1 MGLLEKALKYKSEIN
16 KRGSETIID
25 RIPGPADTELLNEFE
40 ASVAEPPAGDEGL
53 DVRSSRKSVVSS
65 DGMLDEEVMQL
76 DESLLHELDDGSPTV
91 EETEARPIILDD
103 DNMPVSEAYVRASQ
117 TRSEAAG
124 DDLFSLPE
132 EDATRPQEVLSHQ
145 KSDARDIVAEKAPSF
160 PESAEAPL
168 AAGYQLFSDDPFGP
182 EDAPVIIGKKIRRGE
197 IREGEQSS
205 VQPAVTG
212 ISPVRDDKTADAS
225 REDFEE
231 RAIDEDILQH
241 TRRSKQFQDFLILYE
256 IGKEI
261 VRSDNR
267 KDLYDAI
274 LFSVMGQIGTSSSS
288 VLTVDPGNTSRW
300 IVGDSRGVTIRN
312 KKLFFDVS
320 EGIVARVI
328 SRKQIVDLDEF
339 KDQPSFSDDYYRFI
353 SIDARLLSP
362 MVCDGEVIGAI
373 VLGEKLTIGD
383 YSDSEKDFITAVSE
397 LSAIALRKVFVI
409 EKLKEE
415 HDRFGTELEYIN
427 HVEELKARMVSDV
440 NLRRLDEM
448 IGTEF
453 QKLGILS
460 FAVFTDD
467 EKNERYVPLIV
478 EKNDTLALRSK
489 EFVLPY
495 ESSFVEYVGA
505 LKECVKIE
513 DHRRLKVVADA
524 FTEARLKLMPLLW
537 IYPFKFGKKLSGF
550 LLVFDIVDFEREKE
564 IHGKLARLST
574 VLFSYIMNLKSL
586 DVHENRY
593 VDFIEPVLRR
603 IESELQN
610 ARNLKIPLTVI
621 LFSIKNFKRY
631 YTLYGR
637 IEARRIIDALE
648 MIIRTRLADTDF
660 SVRFDRNKVLIVLP
674 GKNKKYAV
682 PLANTVRNEIIQ
694 FFKQKEV
701 QLLVTFLSA
710 EFPEDGDDLYSLLD
724 IID

>member
-1 MGLLEKALKYKSEIN
+1 MGLLEKALKYKSEMN
-16 KRGSETIID
+16 KRGRETIID
-25 RIPGPADTELLNEFE
+25 RIPGPADTELITDFE
-40 ASVAEPPAGDEGL
+40 TAAAESAARDEVRETQKSPRNNASPDAIA
-53 DVRSSRKSVVSS
+53 
-65 DGMLDEEVMQL
+65 DEEIMQL
-76 DESLLHELDDGSPTV
+76 DESLLHELDDGIPPA

-103 DNMPVSEAYVRASQ
+103 EEPSASDAHGRASQ
-117 TRSEAAG
+117 TRSEADG

-132 EDATRPQEVLSHQ
+132 EDATRPEEVLSHQ
-145 KSDARDIVAEKAPSF
+145 KSDPREIVAEKAPSVS
-160 PESAEAPL
+160 EAAEAPL

-182 EDAPVIIGKKIRRGE
+182 EDAPVISGKKSRRAETG
-197 IREGEQSS
+197 EGEPPSAR
-205 VQPAVTG
+205 PAVTG
-212 ISPVRDDKTADAS
+212 ISAVK
-225 REDFEE
+225 EE
-231 RAIDEDILQH
+231 RAADELPEDLEERVRDEETLQPR
-241 TRRSKQFQDFLILYE
+241 RRSKQFQDFLILYE

-261 VRSDNR
+261 MRCDNR

-288 VLTVDPGNTSRW
+288 VLTVDPQNPSRW

-320 EGIVARVI
+320 EGIVSRVI

-397 LSAIALRKVFVI
+397 LSAIALRKVSVI
-409 EKLKEE
+409 ERLKDE
-415 HDRFGTELEYIN
+415 HARYGTELEYIN

-460 FAVFTDD
+460 FAVFVDD

-495 ESSFVEYVGA
+495 ESSFVEYLGA
-505 LKECVKIE
+505 LKECVKVE

-524 FTEARLKLMPLLW
+524 FTEGRLKLMPLLW

-603 IESELQN
+603 IENELQN

-637 IEARRIIDALE
+637 MEARRIIDALE
-648 MIIRTRLADTDF
+648 TIIRTRLADTDF

-694 FFKQKEV
+694 YFKQKEV

-710 EFPEDGDDLYSLLD
+710 EFPEDGEDLYTLLD

>member
-1 MGLLEKALKYKSEIN
+1 MGLLEKALKYKSEMN
-16 KRGSETIID
+16 KRGRETIID
-25 RIPGPADTELLNEFE
+25 RIPGPADTELMNDGEVNALETPTRDAQAFQKNI
-40 ASVAEPPAGDEGL
+40 
-53 DVRSSRKSVVSS
+53 VSS
-65 DGMLDEEVMQL
+65 KDASGEEIMQL
-76 DESLLHELDDGSPTV
+76 DESLLHELDDEMLPR
-91 EETEARPIILDD
+91 EEAEARPIILDD
-103 DNMPVSEAYVRASQ
+103 EEPSVSEARERASD
-117 TRSEAAG
+117 TRSEAES
-124 DDLFSLPE
+124 DDLFRLPE
-132 EDATRPQEVLSHQ
+132 EDATSPEEVLGNQ
-145 KSDARDIVAEKAPSF
+145 KYDQREIGAETTTSSS
-160 PESAEAPL
+160 ESAEAPIT
-168 AAGYQLFSDDPFGP
+168 AGYQLFSDDPFGP
-182 EDAPVIIGKKIRRGE
+182 EDAPVISGRKSRSVE
-197 IREGEQSS
+197 ISEEKPPSAR
-205 VQPAVTG
+205 PAITG
-212 ISPVRDDKTADAS
+212 ISPVSEDKAAFGTPEDSVEVARDDEA
-225 REDFEE
+225 
-231 RAIDEDILQH
+231 LQPQ
-241 TRRSKQFQDFLILYE
+241 RRSKQFQDFLILYE

-261 VRSDNR
+261 MRCDNR
-267 KDLYDAI
+267 KDLFDAI

-288 VLTVDPGNTSRW
+288 VLAVDTGDPSRW

-312 KKLFFDVS
+312 KKMSFDTS
-320 EGIVARVI
+320 EGIISRVI

-339 KDQPSFSDDYYRFI
+339 KDNPAFSDDYYRFI

-362 MVCDGEVIGAI
+362 MVYDGEVIGAI

-383 YSDSEKDFITAVSE
+383 YSDAEKDFIAAVSE
-397 LSAIALRKVFVI
+397 ISAIALRKVSFI
-409 EKLKEE
+409 EKLRDE
-415 HDRFGTELEYIN
+415 HARYSTELEYIN

-440 NLRRLDEM
+440 NLRRLDEI

-460 FAVFTDD
+460 FAVFVDD
-467 EKNERYVPLIV
+467 EKNERYMPLFV

-495 ESSFVEYVGA
+495 ENSLVEYIGA
-505 LKECVKIE
+505 LKECVKVE
-513 DHRRLKVVADA
+513 DHRRLKVVSDA
-524 FTEARLKLMPLLW
+524 FTETRMKMMPLLW

-603 IESELQN
+603 IENELQN
-610 ARNLKIPLTVI
+610 ARNLKIPLTII

-648 MIIRTRLADTDF
+648 MIIRTRLSDTDF

-694 FFKQKEV
+694 YFKQKEV

-710 EFPEDGDDLYSLLD
+710 EFPEDGDDLYTLLD

>member
-16 KRGSETIID
+16 RRGRETIID
-25 RIPGPADTELLNEFE
+25 RIPGPADSELMDELEAPSAEFRRDNEGTEQNLDKN
-40 ASVAEPPAGDEGL
+40 VAAPDGTTDDEI
-53 DVRSSRKSVVSS
+53 
-65 DGMLDEEVMQL
+65 MQL
-76 DESLLHELDDGSPTV
+76 DDSLLHELDDGTQPV
-91 EETEARPIILDD
+91 EESEARPIILDD
-103 DNMPVSEAYVRASQ
+103 EEQPAMEVSERATH

-132 EDATRPQEVLSHQ
+132 EDGTRPEEVLGHQ
-145 KSDARDIVAEKAPSF
+145 KSTSGEVAAEK
-160 PESAEAPL
+160 SATLSEGGEASL

-182 EDAPVIIGKKIRRGE
+182 EDAPVISGKK
-197 IREGEQSS
+197 SS
-205 VQPAVTG
+205 RAVAIEAAPAARPAITA
-212 ISPVRDDKTADAS
+212 IAEVRDEAAAAP
-225 REDFEE
+225 
-231 RAIDEDILQH
+231 AIDEEARDEESYQSR
-241 TRRSKQFQDFLILYE
+241 RRSKQFQDFLILYE

-261 VRSDNR
+261 MRCDNR

-288 VLTVDPGNTSRW
+288 ILTVDPLNPSRW

-312 KKLFFDVS
+312 KKLSFDVS
-320 EGIVARVI
+320 EGIVSRVI
-328 SRKQIVDLDEF
+328 SRRQIVDLDEF

-362 MVCDGEVIGAI
+362 MLYDGEVVGAI

-383 YSDSEKDFITAVSE
+383 YSESEKDFITAVSE

-415 HDRFGTELEYIN
+415 HDRFSTELEYIN
-427 HVEELKARMVSDV
+427 HVEELKAKMVSDV

-460 FAVFTDD
+460 FAIFIDD

-478 EKNDTLALRSK
+478 EKNDAFSLRSK
-489 EFVLPY
+489 EFALPY
-495 ESSFVEYVGA
+495 ESSFVEYISA
-505 LKECVKIE
+505 LKECVKVE
-513 DHRRLKVVADA
+513 DHRRLKVVSDA

-564 IHGKLARLST
+564 IHGKLQRLST

-586 DVHENRY
+586 DVYENRY

-603 IESELQN
+603 IENELQN
-610 ARNLKIPLTVI
+610 AKNLKIPLTVI

-637 IEARRIIDALE
+637 MEARKIIDALE
-648 MIIRTRLADTDF
+648 MIIRTRLSDTDF

-694 FFKQKEV
+694 YFKQKEV

-710 EFPEDGDDLYSLLD
+710 EFPEDGEDLYTLLD

>member
-1 MGLLEKALKYKSEIN
+1 MGLLEKALKYKSEMN
-16 KRGSETIID
+16 KRGRETIID
-25 RIPGPADTELLNEFE
+25 RIPGPADTELMHEFE
-40 ASVAEPPAGDEGL
+40 APAGDEGL
-53 DVRSSRKSVVSS
+53 NARNSRHSIASP
-65 DGMLDEEVMQL
+65 DGTTDEEIMQL
-76 DESLLHELDDGSPTV
+76 DESLLHELDDGSPPA
-91 EETEARPIILDD
+91 EEREARPIILDD
-103 DNMPVSEAYVRASQ
+103 EEMQMPEARGRASQ

-132 EDATRPQEVLSHQ
+132 EDATRPEEVLNHQ
-145 KSDARDIVAEKAPSF
+145 KSDTREIMAEKTDLS

-182 EDAPVIIGKKIRRGE
+182 EDAPVISGKKTRRADL
-197 IREGEQSS
+197 RENELPSAS
-205 VQPAVTG
+205 PAVTG
-212 ISPVRDDKTADAS
+212 ISPVREDTTAEAS
-225 REDFEE
+225 MEDFEE
-231 RAIDEDILQH
+231 SAIDENTLQ
-241 TRRSKQFQDFLILYE
+241 TPRRSKQFQDFLILYE

-261 VRSDNR
+261 MRCDNR

-288 VLTVDPGNTSRW
+288 ILTLDPQNPSRW

-320 EGIVARVI
+320 EGIVSRVI

-362 MVCDGEVIGAI
+362 MVYDGEVIGAI

-383 YSDSEKDFITAVSE
+383 YSGSEKDFITAVSE
-397 LSAIALRKVFVI
+397 LSAIALRKVSVI
-409 EKLKEE
+409 EKLRDE
-415 HDRFGTELEYIN
+415 HARFGTELEYIN

-460 FAVFTDD
+460 FAVFVDD

-489 EFVLPY
+489 EFTLPY
-495 ESSFVEYVGA
+495 ENSFVDYISA
-505 LKECVKIE
+505 LKECVKVE
-513 DHRRLKVVADA
+513 DHNRLKMVVDA
-524 FTEARLKLMPLLW
+524 FTEARLKLMPILW

-610 ARNLKIPLTVI
+610 ARNLKIPLTII

-637 IEARRIIDALE
+637 MEARRIIDALE
-648 MIIRTRLADTDF
+648 TIIRTRLADTDF

-694 FFKQKEV
+694 YFKQKEV

-710 EFPEDGDDLYSLLD
+710 EFPEDGEDLYTLLD